1 MNRVTNIAWRTASG
15 SRLGGFAYRYD
26 ALGRIVSRAHDLGG
40 ASFDRHLAYYSARDV
55 FDLKTVRKSKD
66 LLRYLYEVTFCSECR
81 RYNLQAMA
89 ARRMLTD
96 DLLRECLYD
105 CNEDTRRYAA
115 RLLKRRKARRV

>member
-1 MNRVTNIAWRTASG
+1 MKRGADSEVRAFKKALRGFRRVS
-15 SRLGGFAYRYD
+15 
-26 ALGRIVSRAHDLGG
+26 
-40 ASFDRHLAYYSARDV
+40 SFDRHLVYLSVRDA
-55 FDLKTVRKSKD
+55 FELKTVRKSTD

-81 RYNLQAMA
+81 RYNLQAMV

-115 RLLKRRKARRV
+115 RLLRRRNARRGI